1 MRTHSLHRSLA
12 SLLALALLA
21 GVHAESAEAVGF
33 GGFFEYGRDFT
44 GSGGDL
50 AGAVANVIPLSSFDR
65 NEFGVGFSLDT
76 NLARDRLFNYRLDL
90 GFHVV
95 DWANPNLLAAAGTQN
110 GYGFMWNNAFGFGV
124 FRNEHV
130 RLWLG
135 PAGRVNFD
143 YYSNSFTDTLDIV
156 DVQLGVGPEIGFNMH
171 LGRHFTTTLSVAYNY
186 KWGWYAFANSN
197 TFNNDVTISHTDNY
211 VGVNLAFF
219 FRTSGDQ
226 FNVDR

>member
-1 MRTHSLHRSLA
+1 MNTPAAHRSLA
-12 SLLALALLA
+12 SWIALAFLA
-21 GVHAESAEAVGF
+21 TFDANTAEAAGF

-50 AGAVANVIPLSSFDR
+50 GSAAATTGIPLSSLDR

-90 GFHVV
+90 GFHAV
-95 DWANPNLLAAAGTQN
+95 DWANPNVITAGGTGN

-124 FRNEHV
+124 FRNEHF

-135 PAGRVNFD
+135 PAGRLNFD
-143 YYSNSFTDTLDIV
+143 YYSNSFTSIA
-156 DVQLGVGPEIGFNMH
+156 DVADLQLGVGPEIGFNMH
-171 LGRHFTTTLSVAYNY
+171 LGRHFTSTLSVAYNY
-186 KWGWYAFANSN
+186 KWGWYVFPNGSTFAGN
-197 TFNNDVTISHTDNY
+197 TTVTHTDNY

-226 FNVDR
+226 F